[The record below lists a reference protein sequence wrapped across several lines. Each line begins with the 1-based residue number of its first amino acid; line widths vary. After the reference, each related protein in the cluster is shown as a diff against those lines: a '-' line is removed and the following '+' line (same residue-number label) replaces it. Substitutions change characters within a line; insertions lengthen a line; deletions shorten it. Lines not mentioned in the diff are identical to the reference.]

1 MIALSN
7 DTWEILIDRGVE
19 EIVEE
24 IFAETDEHFKDFLR
38 KETDMAMS
46 GTWSVSYWQE
56 IVTYCSNKEAD
67 KCNVEQKNTFY

>member
-19 EIVEE
+19 EILEE

-38 KETDMAMS
+38 KETA
-46 GTWSVSYWQE
+46 E
-56 IVTYCSNKEAD
+56 E
-67 KCNVEQKNTFY
+67 E